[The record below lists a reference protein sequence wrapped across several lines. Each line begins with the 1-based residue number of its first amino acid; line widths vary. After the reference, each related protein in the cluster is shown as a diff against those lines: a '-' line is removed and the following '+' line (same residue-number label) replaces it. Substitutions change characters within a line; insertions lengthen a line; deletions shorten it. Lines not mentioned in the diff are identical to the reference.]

1 MRAIRFL
8 SLYPCAKR
16 WPGKSSL
23 VSLSVSVKKPGDCGV
38 LLSGQGNNS
47 LNTGYRAA
55 LSLFNEQHILSHND
69 DSFVELDQHPSTE
82 RKEPHLE
89 SQGP

>member
-1 MRAIRFL
+1 MAWKVL
-8 SLYPCAKR
+8 
-16 WPGKSSL
+16 PGFTQCLCEGARRL
-23 VSLSVSVKKPGDCGV
+23 VFCSQDK
-38 LLSGQGNNS
+38 GNNS

-69 DSFVELDQHPSTE
+69 GSFIELDQHPSTE
-82 RKEPHLE
+82 RKGPHLE